1 MLLNRKTA
9 GCEDIREHLFEY
21 IDGTLTKAEAAVVE
35 AHIAECEACRR
46 ELSDRREMLSLVKSS
61 AGGAPS
67 ALYGAVM
74 AKVEKTPQDKK
85 ILTPRIRM
93 KPWMGSLAAVA
104 AAVMIIVVGRG
115 FIEGGASAEMLDK
128 APGDARV
135 FDDDIFDA
143 NAEAA
148 GNADAI
154 LPDKVQYNYADADI
168 YGSASEDRIV
178 ETTSSFAGYSP
189 MPADTAAADKQNE
202 DAVGASSISSDV
214 LDGVFAAC
222 VSEDSALLVC
232 AKEELEGIVPMSE
245 AQSLSVEGVS
255 CIYYAVDTD
264 AIVMFTGYLEV
275 LEHRGAAYR
284 AYVPTDAEFD
294 KCELI
299 LVTDTKE

>member
-9 GCEDIREHLFEY
+9 GCEDVRALMFDY
-21 IDGTLTKAEAAVVE
+21 IDGTLSDSDAAVLK

-46 ELSDRREMLSLVKSS
+46 ELGERREMLSLVKSS
-61 AGGAPS
+61 ADSAPS

-74 AKVEKTPQDKK
+74 AEVEKTPQDAKV
-85 ILTPRIRM
+85 LVPRMRM
-93 KPWMGSLAAVA
+93 KPWMGSLAAIA
-104 AAVMIIVVGRG
+104 AAVMILVVGRG
-115 FIEGGASAEMLDK
+115 FIESGASAEMLDQ

-135 FDDDIFDA
+135 FDDGIFDA
-143 NAEAA
+143 SAEDAD
-148 GNADAI
+148 NADAI

-168 YGSASEDRIV
+168 YGSASEDKIV
-178 ETTSSFAGYSP
+178 ETTSSFSGYAP
-189 MPADTAAADKQNE
+189 MPADTAAADVQNG
-202 DAVGASSISSDV
+202 DAVGASSVSVDV
-214 LDGVFAAC
+214 LDDVFAAC
-222 VSEDSALLVC
+222 VSEESALLVC

-245 AQSLSVEGVS
+245 AQPLSVEGVS

-275 LEHRGAAYR
+275 LEHRGSAYR